1 MSQCTALKKKIDFCV
16 QVPVFTFVTRFVK
29 SDAIQEV
36 EAALPHVVLGNQFTV
51 FYTFWK
57 NKLCSAWARLI
68 PTRISSWNT
77 WLLSVT
83 KFPPTQR
90 HRTDVCVIGQLN
102 NIWWCDYGW
111 ERLLLGQASLG
122 VQMWFR
128 MLWSGQA
135 RFTASTLSLARKL
148 STVWLSFIHYI
159 PCGLIADL

>member
-1 MSQCTALKKKIDFCV
+1 MFRYLCLPSSHALSNRMPSRKLRLHSPMLFWEISSQ
-16 QVPVFTFVTRFVK
+16 
-29 SDAIQEV
+29 S
-36 EAALPHVVLGNQFTV
+36 
-51 FYTFWK
+51 YTFWK

-111 ERLLLGQASLG
+111 ERLLFGQASLG

-128 MLWSGQA
+128 MLWCGQA
-135 RFTASTLSLARKL
+135 RFTASTFSLARKL

-159 PCGLIADL
+159 PCGFFVNP